1 MEWEASDA
9 LYRRAVRRGN
19 ILPAASLRRHGRLFA
34 HTMHNMSTNQTTFF
48 GLPKLPARYASLVLP
63 FFLTCVM
70 TCVVSGISTLR
81 VAGLGPGVL
90 GIWMVSWLMSWA
102 VAYPTMVLVLPMV
115 KKLVAALVASEP

>member
-1 MEWEASDA
+1 MPSTQGRNLGYAF
-9 LYRRAVRRGN
+9 YRRVACRGLGIPSRRMAN
-19 ILPAASLRRHGRLFA
+19 Q
-34 HTMHNMSTNQTTFF
+34 QTTFF

-90 GIWMVSWLMSWA
+90 GTWLVSWSVSWA
-102 VAYPTMVLVLPMV
+102 VAYPTMLLVLPWV
-115 KKLVAALVASEP
+115 RRLVAALVHSE